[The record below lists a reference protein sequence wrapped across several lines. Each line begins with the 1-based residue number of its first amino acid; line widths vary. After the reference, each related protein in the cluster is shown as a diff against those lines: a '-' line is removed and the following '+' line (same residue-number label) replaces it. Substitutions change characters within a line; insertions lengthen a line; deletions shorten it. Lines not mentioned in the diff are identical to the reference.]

1 MAVQPVC
8 LGDHAGLPVFRYCD
22 YGTALTRSGPQ
33 WLVDV
38 AILRAFDQSVVWIYI
53 LLFPGTRGSNQYGPI
68 RTSPVWEKI
77 VAWLVIIFTVLS
89 LLATTALFSYMS
101 EGEPSRIPSEVKQ
114 KTTEFF

>member
-1 MAVQPVC
+1 MDA
-8 LGDHAGLPVFRYCD
+8 
-22 YGTALTRSGPQ
+22 
-33 WLVDV
+33 
-38 AILRAFDQSVVWIYI
+38 AILRAFDQSVCLDLYPA
-53 LLFPGTRGSNQYGPI
+53 FPGTRGSNQYGPI

-114 KTTEFF
+114 KRLSSFKAVVSVLHKYIVYKLRCC